1 VPLKLQ
7 QRPVFSLWLN
17 AQTTEVVMAQEADRA
32 VPTRSE
38 ATNASEA
45 TGKPWWQ
52 WLLLHPT
59 LPAAL
64 IGALIASTPQILQWM
79 AARDLNVPVS
89 ELARVREQKRAW
101 EDNRQ
106 CLVEIQQVS
115 LPSPG
120 NYTISLQSCR
130 SGDILLALTPLHD
143 PSSPRYEW
151 IVTRNLLRQQASFS
165 FVTTASAQAAPTQ
178 SPPIQVIDVRSQGR
192 NVVRRLQL
200 SNKTCIDEIVDT
212 ATGRRLSSQS
222 APCTRF

>member
-1 VPLKLQ
+1 V
-7 QRPVFSLWLN
+7 N

-32 VPTRSE
+32 VPIRSE

-64 IGALIASTPQILQWM
+64 IGALVASTPQILQWM
-79 AARDLNVPVS
+79 AARDLNVPLNQVTR
-89 ELARVREQKRAW
+89 AREQTRAW
-101 EDNRQ
+101 EENRQ
-106 CLVEIQQVS
+106 CLAEIQQVD

-120 NYTISLQSCR
+120 NYTISLQACR

-143 PSSPRYEW
+143 PAALRYEW
-151 IVTRNLLRQQASFS
+151 IVTRNFLRQQASFS
-165 FVTTASAQAAPTQ
+165 FVTAASAQAAPAQ
-178 SPPIQVIDVRSQGR
+178 SPPVQVIDVRSQGR

-200 SNKTCIDEIVDT
+200 SDKTCIDEIVDT